1 MLLNKQDPS
10 IIHGLGLDA
19 EGRVGANVLK
29 AVEKTQAYLKTEK
42 HHWDG
47 GMDESSKSI
56 PKPSEPEGDANIGG
70 TKLKFRWTGYEARK
84 FAGND
89 GASAGANSVAVAII
103 LAAIGVSMGVLSV
116 LALLNWHFHSK
127 QGYSQVNLSELDTDT
142 QEDSGLFENDEQ
154 DADHAQITD
163 EVDLN

>member
-1 MLLNKQDPS
+1 MLSQKQDPS

-19 EGRVGANVLK
+19 EGRVGAHVLK
-29 AVEKTQAYLKTEK
+29 AVEKTKAFLKGQQ
-42 HHWDG
+42 HWDG

-56 PKPSEPEGDANIGG
+56 PKPSEHAGDANIGS

-103 LAAIGVSMGVLSV
+103 LAAIGVSMGVLLM
-116 LALLNWHFHSK
+116 LALLHWHFHSK
-127 QGYSQVNLSELDTDT
+127 QGYSQVNLSELDTEA
-142 QEDSGLFENDEQ
+142 QEDSGLFEIDEQ
-154 DADHAQITD
+154 DTDHAQINHD
-163 EVDLN
+163 VDLN